1 MNIQQKCLCAHQNT
15 RPVAK
20 TPQSGPHASDK
31 VGPVQ
36 RGEAQPRRRQNG
48 AGEVSLRETA
58 GDSHTNHTRRGTRMP
73 EEQGH
78 CNKVREGLASEHLG
92 MGWVV
97 VCEEVIAPL
106 QAGCP
111 GPQLRAPPNY
121 TAATPTGHTENLT
134 LGKAKPCSDPRRD
147 RPSRRAGGG
156 RKSAC
161 APPAPDLSLDHA
173 AF

>member
-15 RPVAK
+15 RKVAK
-20 TPQSGPHASDK
+20 TPQSGPHASDR

-97 VCEEVIAPL
+97 CWYRNLKTKFLNILVSL
-106 QAGCP
+106 F
-111 GPQLRAPPNY
+111 PQYQGYLFTPYIY
-121 TAATPTGHTENLT
+121 TI
-134 LGKAKPCSDPRRD
+134 KK
-147 RPSRRAGGG
+147 
-156 RKSAC
+156 KY
-161 APPAPDLSLDHA
+161 
-173 AF
+173 